1 MAVSKS
7 TTKSTTKSATKN
19 TNKTQETGASV
30 KSYVA
35 AIKDAQRKAD
45 VQELVDLLAKD
56 LKQEPKMWGT
66 AIVGFGS
73 YHYVYDSGREGD
85 APLTGLSA
93 RSSGISIYLSSEFP
107 QREELLAKLG
117 KYKSDR
123 GCVQIKKN
131 ADVDLKV
138 LAKMVKLS
146 AEHRKKT
153 HK

>member
-1 MAVSKS
+1 MAAS
-7 TTKSTTKSATKN
+7 KN
-19 TNKTQETGASV
+19 TNKTKETEASV
-30 KSYVA
+30 KGYVS
-35 AIKDAQRKAD
+35 AIKEAQRKAD
-45 VQELVDLLAKD
+45 MQEMIDMLTKE

-85 APLTGLSA
+85 APLTGLSS

-107 QREELLAKLG
+107 QREELLTKLG
-117 KYKSDR
+117 KYKSDK
-123 GCVQIKKN
+123 GCVQVKKN

-146 AEHRKKT
+146 AEHRKKM

>member
-1 MAVSKS
+1 MATV
-7 TTKSTTKSATKN
+7 KN
-19 TNKTQETGASV
+19 TAKATNKTVETSDSV
-30 KSYVA
+30 KGYVD
-35 AIKDAQRKAD
+35 AIKDVQRKAD
-45 VQELVDLLAKD
+45 MDELIGLLSKD
-56 LKQEPKMWGT
+56 LKLEPKMWGT

-73 YHYVYDSGREGD
+73 YHYIYDSGREGD
-85 APLTGLSA
+85 APLTGLSS

-123 GCVQIKKN
+123 GCVQVKKN

-138 LAKMVKLS
+138 LSKMVKLS
-146 AEHRKKT
+146 AEFRKKM

>member
-1 MAVSKS
+1 MATKKS
-7 TTKSTTKSATKN
+7 PAKN
-19 TNKTQETGASV
+19 TNKTQETSASV
-30 KSYVA
+30 KGYVA

-45 VQELVDLLAKD
+45 MQQLIDVLALE

-85 APLTGLSA
+85 APLTGLSS

-107 QREELLAKLG
+107 HREELLAKLG

-123 GCVQIKKN
+123 GCVQVKKN

-146 AEHRKKT
+146 ADHRKKM